1 MPATSLDSA
10 GLYHFKHPEDGE
22 LPVHFSASSVELTHV
37 SGATKFLIDFLG
49 RFFLLVADTYYLE
62 LVCTSVRITN
72 KVNLGML
79 FQTWLNDS

>member
-49 RFFLLVADTYYLE
+49 RFFVGSGDTICLLLRVGMF
-62 LVCTSVRITN
+62 VREE
-72 KVNLGML
+72 
-79 FQTWLNDS
+79 